1 MDMMQEAIAS
11 AFGNSVTEALQPMF
25 DRVHELT
32 LEVIHLRNDIVKL
45 QSAQTELLG
54 VINVAK
60 SKGGFAA
67 KMLGG

>member
-32 LEVIHLRNDIVKL
+32 LEVIRLRN
-45 QSAQTELLG
+45 AQEELLG